1 MIKETRYIMKYT
13 DGTSAYK
20 NDQDMF
26 LSLLYHDSQKGH
38 AIRFTLSADK
48 LHKRT
53 FASKDPKKIAYDGKK
68 YNAYSTINTFRG
80 MRRLS
85 NEVFNYGC
93 IYMDLDGHD
102 LSAEV
107 LEKQIRITEKLL
119 SRAFDKEEMLPPTI
133 ITETGRG
140 LGLFYIFDKSI
151 ANIDKNKGV
160 IDYMHAVREKL
171 YKRYDELLTCNG
183 ILLNMDPA
191 VLDDARVARMPGTVN
206 QNNGKTCHIIF
217 WNHEGEKTRYCS
229 LSDIYRVCGLDRYN
243 RKKEKKTETKW
254 YKFSDLR
261 DKYFLKKRIDSLMK
275 IQENDNYECNNRRDL
290 ICFILYSAAKQTMGR
305 DQAVSFLNDFN
316 NKFKRPLCKA
326 EIDNIIR
333 VTDRNKCDGYEGYY
347 RLTNKWIIEKL
358 SLTESETEACG
369 LGASRRKI
377 EREEAKKK
385 TAEKRK
391 TRREQIKEYA
401 ISHSDM
407 TYSEIADRCG
417 VSDRTVKRYL
427 KDMGITRYSKNNKSN
442 TKEEVITTNAQP
454 EVTTPSPKNVDNSS
468 SVMQKGQNAPQSL
481 GCAPERGK
489 GGSIKVNSKVCNIQG
504 NSEKKVEVGSS
515 DSADAGKN
523 GMMHEAGCSFGSCW
537 IRKKKKESSQ
547 KSFVEKWDDEGEW
560 ITVTPEIEAEIEQL
574 FAS

>member
-1 MIKETRYIMKYT
+1 MIKETRYIMRYT

-93 IYMDLDGHD
+93 IYMDFDGHD

-391 TRREQIKEYA
+391 TRREQIKGYA

-427 KDMGITRYSKNNKSN
+427 KDMGITRYNKHEA
-442 TKEEVITTNAQP
+442 EEDKQVSEI
-454 EVTTPSPKNVDNSS
+454 VDNSA
-468 SVMQKGQNAPQSL
+468 VPAQKGQITPQSL
-481 GCAPERGK
+481 GCAPERGNRGRHDIIYTGK
-489 GGSIKVNSKVCNIQG
+489 
-504 NSEKKVEVGSS
+504 EKKQVAEVDSEAVEKKGESRCY
-515 DSADAGKN
+515 DK
-523 GMMHEAGCSFGSCW
+523 CW
-537 IRKKKKESSQ
+537 IRSDIVPEKSRHTTRLSKSVTSGSESEWVTLSD
-547 KSFVEKWDDEGEW
+547 KDATEVER
-560 ITVTPEIEAEIEQL
+560 L